1 MGMLR
6 CRAMPTCND
15 ITRKANCIILSVSI
29 LVLYC
34 FNLSSCKSARAISFN
49 DSSKRKTNNNGKA
62 LLFKFNPEKN
72 PKEALH
78 FPLIKTCDK

>member
-6 CRAMPTCND
+6 LRAVPTCND

-34 FNLSSCKSARAISFN
+34 FNLSPCKSARAISFN
-49 DSSKRKTNNNGKA
+49 DSSKTKTKTTT
-62 LLFKFNPEKN
+62 EK
-72 PKEALH
+72 LC
-78 FPLIKTCDK
+78 FLRLI

>member
-6 CRAMPTCND
+6 LRAVPTCND

-49 DSSKRKTNNNGKA
+49 DSSKRKTNSGKA
-62 LLFKFNPEKN
+62 LFFKLDPEQEAE
-72 PKEALH
+72 EALH
-78 FPLIKTCDK
+78 FSLHQNL